1 MGFNYAKEKTRFEKE
16 WKKLRK
22 EYEVAVMCAD
32 DIESVH
38 TFDWEVFLSRRVYEN
53 HTQPLPDTLLNDEN
67 NGKCSSLF
75 KKFSSLSTSF
85 DVEDFSDR
93 YAWLESVSDTE
104 LYAKLAMLSAEDLE
118 LLTLYA
124 IDGYTQTEVALLL
137 GQSQSVISR
146 KISRIKKF
154 LKK

>member
-22 EYEVAVMCAD
+22 EYEVAGMCAD